1 MLSDDVEIK
10 ASKIQH
16 LLMPH
21 NSSSALQTIN
31 VHRFKLGFYCDSF
44 DINDTRTHK
53 LIDSLNE

>member
-16 LLMPH
+16 LLLT
-21 NSSSALQTIN
+21 SSALQTIN